1 MAGTVTS
8 THRVVRISSEEHV
21 LAVMM
26 VAVVYTLQTDSWCVY
41 AC

>member
-8 THRVVRISSEEHV
+8 THRVVRISSKKHV
-21 LAVMM
+21 LAIMM
-26 VAVVYTLQTDSWCVY
+26 VAVVYTLQTDSRCVY